1 MANILNGFLDNLV
14 SGTLNPK
21 GSMADFQHASR
32 LYTDDAF
39 RLAPKSKYLY
49 HVVLEMS
56 SAATKNLP
64 QLDQRHKNE
73 INLLVKSVDLPK
85 VSINTVTKNM
95 YNRKKNLQ
103 THLEYDPVNIT
114 FHDDNLGITT
124 LLMEAYYRYYYK
136 DGSHYADGVS
146 QPYKSRNTYN
156 GAQDHKYRYGLD
168 NDVLYPFFNKITIY
182 QMSRH
187 QYTGF
192 TLVNPLIT
200 GFQHDSLDQSDATGL
215 MENQMTIA
223 YESIFYSRG
232 PTGEGSPRGFAQ
244 EHYDQSPSPL
254 GINGGGTQSLFGQGG
269 VAGGISS
276 VLGDLAGGTFNL
288 GTALTAF
295 NTFKNAK
302 TLTQGGLREE
312 GFNILKGAIQD
323 IGKQNNSGVKN
334 FNFPKFSTSTSKN
347 ASTGTNGGAV
357 DTTSSSYTSKI
368 NAATAANS
376 TNNISN
382 SSNYVGRTGPQ

>member
-1 MANILNGFLDNLV
+1 MANILNGFFDNLLG
-14 SGTLNPK
+14 GTTNPK
-21 GSMADFQHASR
+21 GSMADFQHAAR

-39 RLAPKSKYLY
+39 RLAPKTKFLY

-56 SAATKNLP
+56 SSATRLMP

-124 LLMEAYYRYYYK
+124 MLMEAYYRYYYK
-136 DGSHYADGVS
+136 DGNYYNEGVS
-146 QPYKSRNTYN
+146 PPYASRNTYAPTETKN
-156 GAQDHKYRYGLD
+156 FRYGFD
-168 NDVLYPFFNKITIY
+168 NDSLLPFFNKITVY
-182 QMSRH
+182 QMARH

-192 TLVNPLIT
+192 TLVNPLVT
-200 GFQHDSLDQSDATGL
+200 GFQHDSLDQADPTGTTV
-215 MENQMTIA
+215 NQMTVA

-232 PTGEGSPRGFAQ
+232 ATGQGSPKGFGT
-244 EHYDQSPSPL
+244 EHYDNSPSPL
-254 GINGGGTQSLFGQGG
+254 GLAGGGSSSLFGGGG
-269 VAGGISS
+269 VLSGVSS
-276 VLGDLAGGTFNL
+276 VLGDIAGGQFNL

-302 TLTQGGLREE
+302 SLTKEGLRQE
-312 GFNILKGAIQD
+312 GFNILTGAIQD
-323 IGKQNNSGVKN
+323 IGKQSNSGVRDIS
-334 FNFPKFSTSTSKN
+334 FPK
-347 ASTGTNGGAV
+347 
-357 DTTSSSYTSKI
+357 SSIT
-368 NAATAANS
+368 
-376 TNNISN
+376 SN
-382 SSNYVGRTGPQ
+382 SSNVVTTNGGTVNTQSSQYQNKINTAIANNQEQIVL